1 MYKDTIDFIRQTFNT
16 PEGFIPLHEPRFWG
30 NEKEYLNQCI
40 DSTFVSSVGEF
51 VNRFEQ
57 QMRDYTGAAYAIA
70 TTNGTL
76 ALHIAL
82 LLAGVK
88 RDELVITQPLT
99 FIATCN
105 AIAYLGADPLFVDI
119 DNHTLG
125 MSAEKL
131 SEFLQKET
139 ATDKNGNCIHTASG
153 KRIAA
158 CVPMHTFGHPVTID
172 AIADICT
179 AHHIPLVEDAAESI
193 GSTYKGKHTGRFG
206 QSGIFSFNGNKTI
219 TCGGGGMIIT
229 DDEAL
234 GKMAKHLTTQAKIP
248 HTWNFEHDHIGY
260 NYRLPNLNAA
270 LACAQMEQLDA
281 FIADKRALASLYAE
295 HFKNKD
301 ITFFAEPQHGFSNYW
316 LQVILLKD
324 RTAREAFLEET
335 NKNGVMTRP
344 AWTLM
349 NKLKMFEHCI
359 CGNIENAQHMEDRL
373 VNVPSSARAFQS

>member
-1 MYKDTIDFIRQTFNT
+1 LGQR
-16 PEGFIPLHEPRFWG
+16 EGISQPLHRFNFCFLG
-30 NEKEYLNQCI
+30 GRIC
-40 DSTFVSSVGEF
+40 
-51 VNRFEQ
+51 
-57 QMRDYTGAAYAIA
+57 YTGAAHAIA

-119 DNHTLG
+119 DLDTLG
-125 MSAEKL
+125 LSPEKL
-131 SEFLQKET
+131 SDFLQKESFT
-139 ATDKNGNCIHTASG
+139 NDLGQCIHKASG

-158 CVPMHTFGHPVTID
+158 CVPMHTFGHPVRID
-172 AIADICT
+172 AIADLCHT
-179 AHHIPLVEDAAESI
+179 HHIPLVEDAAESI

-219 TCGGGGMIIT
+219 TCGGGGIIIT

-248 HTWNFEHDHIGY
+248 HPWNFEHDHIGY

-270 LACAQMEQLDA
+270 LACAQMEELDG
-281 FIADKRALASLYAE
+281 FIANKRALAELYAA
-295 HFKNKD
+295 HFQQRE
-301 ITFFAEPQHGFSNYW
+301 ITFFSEPTHAFSNYW

-324 RTAREAFLEET
+324 RATRDAFLDES
-335 NKNGVMTRP
+335 NKSGVMTRP

-349 NKLKMFEHCI
+349 NKLRMFEQCI
-359 CGNIENAQHMEDRL
+359 CANIDNAQQMEDRL
-373 VNVPSSARAFQS
+373 VNIPSSARNLQI